1 MFIRTSY
8 IDTFRELL
16 LTGEKQYIFLVGGY
30 ESGKSYILNA
40 LREDG
45 SLNHEATLWL
55 NPHDGE
61 LAEQMRSLDATIKT
75 LVFDSEHGINIDYF
89 RSFIESYQIDCRCI
103 FTAEGRIDDELG
115 ENFLLPF
122 VSFREYTDTLGYALR
137 MSDIM
142 SGIANISELNTLN
155 DSYIHLWDHPRHISN
170 PDTIHPDFELICT
183 LMKSELF
190 DKEHIQFMEFF
201 RALAMETGNCFK
213 ADKLANLLGITRR
226 KVNKYME
233 VLVRYAIVKP
243 IGPWVQDME
252 TESSRH
258 VKIYFR
264 DLSIFRSLLGDMY
277 YQGAMKLGAL
287 ENFILLELDRK
298 LSSTHD
304 ISYYRKKSGSE
315 VTFILEE
322 RNTKKLTPI
331 EVVARDCQTISQ
343 ALKSFD
349 SDYHSRV
356 EHYMILNE
364 SRAEKR
370 ELAWIPVFILPH
382 ATI

>member
-1 MFIRTSY
+1 MFIRTSS
-8 IDTFRELL
+8 IDKFRELL
-16 LTGEKQYIFLVGGY
+16 LTGEKQYIFLVGEY
-30 ESGKSYILNA
+30 ESGKSYILHA

-45 SLNHEATLWL
+45 SLNPATTVWL
-55 NPHDGE
+55 DPHDAWI
-61 LAEQMRSLDATIKT
+61 AEQIRSLDASIKT
-75 LVFDSEHGINIDYF
+75 LVFDNEHGIDVNYF
-89 RSFIESYQIDCRCI
+89 RSFIESYQIDYRCI
-103 FTAEGRIDDELG
+103 FTTEGRIDDELG
-115 ENFLLPF
+115 ENFLIPF
-122 VSFREYTDTLGYALR
+122 VGFREYTDTMGYTLR

-142 SGIANISELNTLN
+142 SGNTNISELNTLKER
-155 DSYIHLWDHPRHISN
+155 YIHLGDRPRHISD
-170 PDTIHPDFELICT
+170 PETIHPDFASICT
-183 LMKSELF
+183 LMESELF

-213 ADKLANLLGITRR
+213 ADRLAHLLGITRR

-233 VLVRYAIVKP
+233 VLMKHAIVKAV
-243 IGPWVQDME
+243 GPWVQDME
-252 TESSRH
+252 TETSRH

-264 DLSIFRSLLGDMY
+264 DLAILRSLLGDMY
-277 YQGAMKLGAL
+277 YQGAMKLWAL

-304 ISYYRKKSGSE
+304 IFYYRKKSGSE

-322 RNTKKLTPI
+322 RTTKKLTPM

-349 SDYHSRV
+349 SDYHARV
-356 EHYMILNE
+356 EHYMIMNE
-364 SRAEKR
+364 SIAEKR
-370 ELAWIPVFILPH
+370 ELAWTPIFILPH